1 MKMKKIYFLLL
12 SCLIIFNV
20 KGQISKDMTLLAHW
34 DVDTFPFVYAGQYS
48 DIWGITACGGKE
60 IAVLGSTPYI
70 HFFDITD
77 VNNLQELAHFPGGG
91 ISLWREFKSYK
102 DRVYAVADQ
111 GTEGLIIFDVSKAPN
126 IVKTNQTTQFTNR
139 THMPFIDEKNG
150 RLYLAGSSSQSG
162 GLIVLD
168 LTHDPDNPTLLASV
182 PLPGGYVHDL
192 YVDNNIAYCSQGN
205 NGLWVYDMNDPTNPI
220 LLGNMTSYPESG
232 YNHSSWMTKDKKYL
246 IQCDETHNTSVK
258 TVDIQDL
265 TDIKVVD
272 LFKSALL
279 APAYTNSI
287 PHNPYV
293 RGNYSI
299 ISYYHDGVQVFDVTN
314 PLAVTNKAWYDTEPN
329 NTNYD
334 GYAGMWGVYPFFE
347 SDKIVCSDLL
357 NGMFIVKLDN
367 IDLDSIHAANVPI
380 AKLNYTGDVKIC
392 AGDSMLLTVPQGAQF
407 YNWYQDGKMMNSDKP
422 ILMVKTPGTYKAVIW
437 NHGCVEETGTMTL
450 SFSSI
455 SNPII
460 TNSPPEGICPGD
472 SIKICTDGSAPN
484 YEWQK
489 DGTLL
494 SNTSAC
500 QDVVSG
506 GVYKIVAKDGF
517 CLKGGPVVKILDYP
531 LPNQKISPES
541 ATICL
546 GDTAILKATTD
557 AVSWQWYFNDILLP
571 NEKSATIKVTEAGVY
586 KVYVTNDH
594 CSAISDLVTI
604 NVSSGPA
611 AFFTFDGTVLIAE
624 QAESYQWYFN
634 GIAIPGANNI
644 SYTPTKSGTYSLH
657 TTDII
662 GCVGISAEINITITA
677 TNSVDNSY
685 LKIYPNPVKDQLNIS
700 INPNNAFTDWSI
712 INASGI
718 VIKSGKFNV
727 NQTSA
732 VITIDDLAKSA
743 FILNCIGKSYSVKQ
757 MFIKE

>member
-1 MKMKKIYFLLL
+1 MKKIYFLLL
-12 SCLIIFNV
+12 SCFLAFNAI
-20 KGQISKDMTLLAHW
+20 GQISKDMTLLAHW
-34 DVDTFPFVYAGQYS
+34 DADTFPYVYAGQYS
-48 DIWGITACGGKE
+48 DIWGITACGGTE

-77 VNNLQELAHFPGGG
+77 VGNLKELAHFAGGG
-91 ISLWREFKSYK
+91 VSLWREFKSYK
-102 DRVYAVADQ
+102 GRVYAVADQ
-111 GTEGLIIFDVSKAPN
+111 GNEGLIIFDVSNAPT
-126 IVKTNQTTQFTNR
+126 ITKTNQTTQFTAR

-168 LTHDPDNPTLLASV
+168 LTKDPDNPTLLASV

-232 YNHSSWMTKDKKYL
+232 YNHSTWMTKDKKYL

-279 APAYTNSI
+279 APAFTNSI

-299 ISYYHDGVQVFDVTN
+299 ISYYHDGVQVYDVSN

-357 NGMFIVKLDN
+357 NGMFIVKLNN

-392 AGDSMLLTVPQGAQF
+392 AGDSLLLTVPQGAQF
-407 YNWYQDGKMMNSDKP
+407 YNWYKDGKMINSDKP
-422 ILMVKTPGTYKAVIW
+422 ILYVKTPGTYKAVIW
-437 NHGCVEETGTMTL
+437 NHACVEESQTL
-450 SFSSI
+450 NLSLSDI
-455 SNPII
+455 KDPVI
-460 TNSPPEGICPGD
+460 TNSPPAGICPGD
-472 SIKICTDGSAPN
+472 TLKLCTDGQAPV

-489 DGTLL
+489 DGQIQ
-494 SNTSAC
+494 SSSSAC

-506 GVYKIVAKDGF
+506 GVYKVIAIDGT
-517 CLKGGPVVKILDYP
+517 CKRGAPGVKIVDYT
-531 LPNQKISPES
+531 LPDNKITPDA

-546 GDTAILKATTD
+546 GDSVQIYASTAAS
-557 AVSWQWYFNDILLP
+557 SWQWFLNGNPIS
-571 NEKSATIKVTEAGVY
+571 NATNASLNVTEAGNYSVHL
-586 KVYVTNDH
+586 TNDH
-594 CSAISDLVTI
+594 CSANSNVSNIV
-604 NVSSGPA
+604 VSSGPSSI
-611 AFFTFDGTVLIAE
+611 FSFDGTVLTAD
-624 QAESYQWYFN
+624 QAESYQWFLN
-634 GIAIPGANNI
+634 GVAIPGATSM
-644 SYTPTKSGTYSLH
+644 SYTPTKSGTYSLQ
-657 TTDII
+657 TTDIF
-662 GCVGISAEINITITA
+662 GCVGTSVNISIVVSA
-677 TNSVDNSY
+677 THSVGNPVF
-685 LKIYPNPVKDQLNIS
+685 KIYPNPVTDQLYFEYANYS
-700 INPNNAFTDWSI
+700 DLTDWSI
-712 INASGI
+712 INPAGM
-718 VIKSGKFNV
+718 VLKSGKFID
-727 NQTSA
+727 QQLSG
-732 VITIDDLAKSA
+732 VIATDDLAKGA
-743 FILNCIGKSYSVKQ
+743 YILNCTGKSTSLKLKFVRK
-757 MFIKE
+757 

>member
-1 MKMKKIYFLLL
+1 L
-12 SCLIIFNV
+12 IFNV
-20 KGQISKDMTLLAHW
+20 KAQISKDMSLLAHW
-34 DVDTFPFVYAGQYS
+34 DVDSFPYVYAGQYS
-48 DIWGITACGGKE
+48 DCWGITACGGKE

-77 VNNLQELAHFPGGG
+77 VNNLQELAHFAGGG
-91 ISLWREFKSYK
+91 VSLWREFKSYK

-111 GTEGLIIFDVSKAPN
+111 GTEGLIIFDVSNAPT

-168 LTHDPDNPTLLASV
+168 LTQDPDNPTLLASV

-205 NGLWVYDMNDPTNPI
+205 NGLWVYDMTDPTNPI

-232 YNHSSWMTKDKKYL
+232 YNHSTWMTKDKKYL

-265 TDIKVVD
+265 SDIKVVD

-279 APAYTNSI
+279 APAFTNSI

-293 RGNYSI
+293 RGNYAI
-299 ISYYHDGVQVFDVTN
+299 VSYYHDGVQVYDVTN
-314 PLAVTNKAWYDTEPN
+314 PLAVTNRAWYDTEPN

-347 SDKIVCSDLL
+347 SDKIVCSDLV

-367 IDLDSIHAANVPI
+367 INLDSIHAPSVPSVTM
-380 AKLNYTGDVKIC
+380 NYTGEVRIC
-392 AGDSMLLTVPQGAQF
+392 AGDSILLTVPQGAQF
-407 YNWYQDGKMMNSDKP
+407 YNWYKDGKMINSDKP

-437 NHGCVEETGTMTL
+437 NHACVEESASVTL
-450 SFSSI
+450 SFSNI
-455 SNPII
+455 TNPVI
-460 TNSPPEGICPGD
+460 TNSPPQGICPGD
-472 SIKICTDGSAPN
+472 TLKICTDGLAPD
-484 YEWQK
+484 YAWQK
-489 DGTLL
+489 DGVLL
-494 SNTSAC
+494 SGTSAC
-500 QDVVSG
+500 EDVMSG
-506 GVYKIVAKDGF
+506 GVFKVIAIDGY
-517 CLKGGPVVKILDYP
+517 CEKGGPAVNLLDYV

-541 ATICL
+541 AIICI
-546 GDTAILKATTD
+546 GDTAVLKATTD
-557 AVSWQWYFNDILLP
+557 ATSWLWYQNGNPLP
-571 NEKSATIKVTEAGVY
+571 NEQSSNLKVTEAGVY
-586 KVYVTNDH
+586 TVFMTNVH
-594 CSAISDLVTI
+594 CSSTSDPVTI
-604 NVSSGPA
+604 NVSSGPSA
-611 AFFTFDGTVLIAE
+611 LFTFDGTILLAD

-634 GIAIPGANNI
+634 GLPISGANGI

-662 GCVGISAEINITITA
+662 GCIGISPEIDITITA
-677 TNSVDNSY
+677 SSNIDNVI
-685 LKIYPNPVKDQLNIS
+685 LKIYPNPVHDQLNLIMGV
-700 INPNNAFTDWSI
+700 NNDLEDWSI
-712 INASGI
+712 ISPAGI
-718 VIKSGKFNV
+718 VFKTGKFIGT
-727 NQTSA
+727 QTTVFIS
-732 VITIDDLAKSA
+732 ISDLPKGAY
-743 FILNCIGKSYSVKQ
+743 ILNCTGSKGLVKHK
-757 MFIKE
+757 FIKE